1 MEPLSEAYT
10 NQYLE
15 MHCKD
20 VYWTGNKVIK
30 AIYVKTDINAYLI
43 GVDAGN
49 MSDLTS
55 YKSDKRAML
64 GG

>member
-1 MEPLSEAYT
+1 
-10 NQYLE
+10 